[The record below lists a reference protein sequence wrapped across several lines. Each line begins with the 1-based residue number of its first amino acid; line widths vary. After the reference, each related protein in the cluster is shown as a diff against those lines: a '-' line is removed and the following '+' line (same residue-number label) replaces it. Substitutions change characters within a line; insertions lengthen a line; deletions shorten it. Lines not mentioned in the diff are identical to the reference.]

1 MCFAGWGTGRVVV
14 SPLRSEIHRPA
25 LSFRD
30 GEAELP
36 VAELRE
42 E

>member
-1 MCFAGWGTGRVVV
+1 MAVP
-14 SPLRSEIHRPA
+14 PLRSEIHRPA
-25 LSFRD
+25 LNFRD